1 MITGK
6 IWKGNEFP
14 MLKTIDSTTCTH
26 DKVLVEIFMR
36 KGVTQ
41 SLFIFSNKKSFMFSK
56 HNFEIQA

>member
-26 DKVLVEIFMR
+26 DKVLVEIFM
-36 KGVTQ
+36 
-41 SLFIFSNKKSFMFSK
+41 
-56 HNFEIQA
+56 